1 MISKKHIIDELD
13 LESMSLDNLFSRVL
27 MCSYLYYEAIIES
40 PWTDN
45 QFDFACKKLHDNY
58 DQITHINKDMLS
70 KDLLAAGSGFG
81 LKYTNRIKAAS
92 CLWKEIYKEQFSGK
106 II

>member
-1 MISKKHIIDELD
+1 MTSEQYNVDELD
-13 LESMSLDNLFSRVL
+13 LENMSLDMLFSRVL
-27 MCSYLYYEAIIES
+27 MCSYFYYEAIIDS

-58 DQITHINKDMLS
+58 DQITHVNKNLVS

-81 LKYTNRIKAAS
+81 IKYTNRIKAAS
-92 CLWKEIYKEQFSGK
+92 CLWKEIYKKQLAGK